1 MIFTEL
7 IVDIAASAIQLF
19 FGFLFGKFRVRKM
32 RCMQNQDKLNYELNI
47 GSSKFKSTTMPIYR
61 VGYGLVGAICINV
74 DYHYLGQEVRNIQKR
89 LNDFL
94 DSFFRTYMVLD
105 ENILSK
111 NEYEKALAG
120 KTHFRD
126 A

>member
-7 IVDIAASAIQLF
+7 IVDIAASAILLF

-32 RCMQNQDKLNYELNI
+32 RGVQYQNKLKYELNI
-47 GSSKFKSTTMPIYR
+47 GSRRFKCTTMPIYR
-61 VGYGLVGAICINV
+61 DGYDLVGAICINV
-74 DYHYLGQEVRNIQKR
+74 DYHFLDQEVRNSRKR

-94 DSFFRTYMVLD
+94 DSFLTTYMVLD

-111 NEYEKALAG
+111 NEYEKVLEG